1 MHMLS
6 ALIRRTLGKKPSEET
21 VLTQGRKQFV
31 DHLVAPNRG
40 PYSGPLFDFKS
51 LITNSPVI
59 RLLKP
64 ESGPLYGPR
73 LRTTFSCY
81 C

>member
-51 LITNSPVI
+51 LITNSINMYNASVVI
-59 RLLKP
+59 CQDM
-64 ESGPLYGPR
+64 
-73 LRTTFSCY
+73 SCV
-81 C
+81 